1 AGEPQLPQVLEV
13 GSLGLD
19 LAKRSLHID
28 GEPRRLTGTEFRL
41 PPSIMRHRAAV
52 VPAARFVKPVRGH
65 TDRPRL
71 DAVRA
76 TGNALRPHRYIVV
89 EARDGAQGLR
99 RWKTDRPDI
108 IVLDLGLPSLDG
120 FEVLRQIREE
130 EEETPV
136 LVLTGRRDAKDLVRC
151 FNLGTD
157 DFLLKPFEFR
167 ELSVRIR
174 AILRRAGKRHG
185 EEAEPRVQVE
195 GLNLDPETYEVSWRG
210 QSVRLTPTE
219 FRILYLLATNAG
231 HVVPAS
237 RLYTYV
243 WGSEG
248 GDANALRSHISHI
261 RRKLEI
267 DGSGPGKITSV
278 PAVGYVLRPDAPS
291 VAAPARAPSTAPA

>member
-1 AGEPQLPQVLEV
+1 MSKILLVEDDADI
-13 GSLGLD
+13 LD
-19 LAKRSLHID
+19 LTAYVL
-28 GEPRRLTGTEFRL
+28 RRE
-41 PPSIMRHRAAV
+41 
-52 VPAARFVKPVRGH
+52 
-65 TDRPRL
+65 
-71 DAVRA
+71 
-76 TGNALRPHRYIVV
+76 RYIVI
-89 EARDGAQGLR
+89 EARDGAQALR

-130 EEETPV
+130 EEETPI
-136 LVLTGRRDAKDLVRC
+136 LVLTGRRDAKDLLRC

-157 DFLLKPFEFR
+157 DFLPKPFEFR

-174 AILRRAGKRHG
+174 AILRRAGKRHR

-243 WGSEG
+243 WGSQG
-248 GDANALRSHISHI
+248 GDANALRSHISHL
-261 RRKLEI
+261 RRKLETA
-267 DGSGPGKITSV
+267 GEPPGTIECV
-278 PAVGYVLRPDAPS
+278 PAVGYVFKRTPAPIGNASPNGHPTDRPAPTDGTVGNGS
-291 VAAPARAPSTAPA
+291 TVATPSAA